1 MPINRTHWFS
11 KFLSLTLTLQCL
23 VILSC
28 TGGDGLSVEDEF
40 VNKVI
45 HPADIENFDFIL
57 NPDQPNLIKVEARGV
72 FPDGCTSIE
81 DISQERVDD
90 IFYITITTFRTE
102 DAICTLAL
110 AQFKVTFGIDIW
122 GLDSGLYTVLVNDI
136 SKSFEINDGL
146 VFFYQ

>member
-1 MPINRTHWFS
+1 MPINRAHWLLR
-11 KFLSLTLTLQCL
+11 FLGLTLSLQCL

-28 TGGDGLSVEDEF
+28 TGGDGLSIEDEF
-40 VNKVI
+40 INKVI
-45 HPADIENFDFIL
+45 HPANIEDFDFIL
-57 NPDQPNLIKVEARGV
+57 IPEQPSLIKVEAMGF

-81 DISQERVDD
+81 DIFQERIGD
-90 IFYITITTFRTE
+90 IFYVTITTFRTE

-110 AQFKVTFGIDIW
+110 VQFEVTLGIDIL

-136 SKSFEINDGL
+136 SKSFEINDGS